1 MKVCSLLGDDSSTW
15 SRHSP
20 LPPPAWFSASLDY
33 FAQSYQLL
41 AQGQTKA
48 ALEALAKTR
57 ESEIRDFFV
66 QHGQQSAY
74 FRFQGVPKSI
84 ATKRVVGTKA
94 PRMNSKIELEILSR
108 DKHCCRYCGIGVIRK
123 EVFKAYSPRIGEIN
137 FPMGKSNAT
146 RHGVILG
153 FRAVADHVVPYSE
166 GGATDASNL
175 VTSCWSCNYGKS
187 NCTVAELGLD
197 DPRDREPVGIPGWVG
212 LTELQHYSL
221 SDTSSVSLKS
231 SEYSRLTSERDR

>member
-1 MKVCSLLGDDSSTW
+1 
-15 SRHSP
+15 
-20 LPPPAWFSASLDY
+20 LPPPAWFSESLDY

-84 ATKRVVGTKA
+84 ATKRVVGKKA

-137 FPMGKSNAT
+137 F
-146 RHGVILG
+146 
-153 FRAVADHVVPYSE
+153 PYSE

-221 SDTSSVSLKS
+221 
-231 SEYSRLTSERDR
+231 

>member
-20 LPPPAWFSASLDY
+20 LPPPAWFSESLDY

-41 AQGQTKA
+41 AQDHTEA
-48 ALEALAKTR
+48 ALEALARTR
-57 ESEIRDFFV
+57 ESEIRDFYV

-84 ATKRVVGTKA
+84 PTKRADGTKA
-94 PRMNSKIELEILSR
+94 PRMNSKIELEVLSR
-108 DKHCCRYCGIGVIRK
+108 DRHCCRYCGIGVIRK
-123 EVFKAYSPRIGEIN
+123 EVLKTYSKRIGELN
-137 FPMGKSNAT
+137 FPLGNSNAT

-153 FRAVADHVVPYSE
+153 FQAVADHVVPYSE
-166 GGATDASNL
+166 GGATDTSNL

-187 NCTVAELGLD
+187 NYTVAELGLD
-197 DPRDREPVGIPGWVG
+197 DPREREPVGIAGWVG
-212 LTELQHYSL
+212 VC
-221 SDTSSVSLKS
+221 DIK
-231 SEYSRLTSERDR
+231 

>member
-1 MKVCSLLGDDSSTW
+1 MCRKKMKFCSLLGDDSSNW

-20 LPPPAWFSASLDY
+20 LQPPEWFSESLDY
-33 FAQSYQLL
+33 FAKSFHLL
-41 AQGQTKA
+41 AQGQTEA

-57 ESEIRDFFV
+57 ESEIRDFFAL
-66 QHGQQSAY
+66 HGQQSAY
-74 FRFQGVPKSI
+74 FRFQGVPKSKV
-84 ATKRVVGTKA
+84 TKRADGTNA

-108 DKHCCRYCGIGVIRK
+108 DKHCCRYCGTGVISK
-123 EVFKAYSPRIGEIN
+123 EVLKGYSQRIGELN

-187 NCTVAELGLD
+187 NYTVVELGLD

-212 LTELQHYSL
+212 LSTFKFMP
-221 SDTSSVSLKS
+221 VK
-231 SEYSRLTSERDR
+231 